1 MEAYE
6 KVIKTN
12 IYQAFRLEGY
22 PTHYSDNKTSAY
34 LNIELSAIIFIFLS
48 IVISILLILPG
59 FRGKE
64 VCFHFIFII

>member
-6 KVIKTN
+6 KIRKVK

-22 PTHYSDNKTSAY
+22 PTHYSDNKTNAY
-34 LNIELSAIIFIFLS
+34 FNLELSTIIFIFLS

-64 VCFHFIFII
+64 VCFVFIFII